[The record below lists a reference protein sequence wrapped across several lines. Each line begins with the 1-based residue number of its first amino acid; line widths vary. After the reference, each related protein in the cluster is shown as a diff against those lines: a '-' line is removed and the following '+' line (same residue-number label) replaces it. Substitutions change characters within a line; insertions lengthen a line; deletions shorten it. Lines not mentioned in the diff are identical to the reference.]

1 MPFLDIVQ
9 FIKTVKLSLLNSIQM
24 LTQFVFSGMIELNQV
39 RQQTVAHL
47 RLQSTNIY
55 LCRSWC
61 CAGLQQMFKYSE
73 KT

>member
-1 MPFLDIVQ
+1 
-9 FIKTVKLSLLNSIQM
+9 M
-24 LTQFVFSGMIELNQV
+24 LIQFVFSGLIELNQV

-73 KT
+73 KHESKTFSWSFGPGQWLYE